1 MPKLKITTRNENMLT
16 GMPSTEREAGK
27 MPGNFRKVDLR
38 VHKTRN
44 AIHEALLKLL
54 GRRSFARITVNALCE
69 EAQISRRTF
78 YMHFNDKYDL
88 LKFHMTNNCVKIK
101 QGTNGENSCAQ
112 IETTINLLIREYE
125 KEISNLVKDADNETL
140 NLLYAGML
148 SILDVPEE
156 KEEDGKLSPRY
167 IVFSNFC
174 TGGMM
179 KLLSWQVEN
188 KFPQELQWVNANSIS
203 LIKHLLAWV
212 PGSDYIDGGK
222 PPYDM
227 FPR

>member
-1 MPKLKITTRNENMLT
+1 MH
-16 GMPSTEREAGK
+16 
-27 MPGNFRKVDLR
+27 GNFRKDDLR
-38 VHKTRN
+38 VNKTLN
-44 AIHEALLKLL
+44 AIQKAFAELL
-54 GRRSFARITVNALCE
+54 GRSSFGRITVNALCE

-78 YMHFNDKYDL
+78 YMHFSDKYDL
-88 LKFHMTNNCVKIK
+88 LKFHLTNNRAKIK
-101 QGTNGENSCAQ
+101 LVTDSGSNNNCSQTERY
-112 IETTINLLIREYE
+112 INLLINENK
-125 KEISNLVKDADNETL
+125 KEISNLLKDADDETV
-140 NLLYAGML
+140 NLLYAFML
-148 SILDVPEE
+148 SLLEVPEE
-156 KEEDGKLSPRY
+156 KEENGKLSPRY